1 MQTGLRLIH
10 MLVTAVMV
18 VVCHP
23 DWPLQFIVV
32 LVEVSVFFPALA
44 KLVGMVAMCQ
54 LLPYLTLGLLSLL
67 LFPTLHLLV
76 FFMFLV

>member
-1 MQTGLRLIH
+1 MLRLIH

-23 DWPLQFIVV
+23 DWPLQFLVV

-54 LLPYLTLGLLSLL
+54 LLPYLPLGLLSLL
-67 LFPTLHLLV
+67 LFPTLHLFV
-76 FFMFLV
+76 FMFLV